1 MSDHN
6 IPSRRQGRLLGIVF
20 GLSFFTL
27 ALFVVALYRL

>member
-20 GLSFFTL
+20 GLSFFAL

>member
-1 MSDHN
+1 MSDRN
-6 IPSRRQGRLLGIVF
+6 TPVRRQGRLFGIVL